1 MIWLKRET
9 PLRTALSR
17 RDGLLVAF
25 RRVLQ
30 KFVRSAFEYAAKI
43 VECIQPDLCYLA
55 APEPRRNRG
64 RNVQSFLQLIR
75 GRDAARLRDFSY
87 LHFNHT
93 AQSSTLNI
101 FPQERIILLT
111 VIPL

>member
-9 PLRTALSR
+9 PLRTALLR

-30 KFVRSAFEYAAKI
+30 KFVRSAFEYAAKVI
-43 VECIQPDLCYLA
+43 ECIQPDLSNLA
-55 APEPRRNRG
+55 TPQPRRNRG

-75 GRDAARLRDFSY
+75 GRDAARLRDLSY
-87 LHFNHT
+87 LYFNHA
-93 AQSSTLNI
+93 AQSSTANI
-101 FPQERIILLT
+101 FLQE
-111 VIPL
+111 

>member
-1 MIWLKRET
+1 MVWLKRET
-9 PLRTALSR
+9 SLKAALSR
-17 RDGLLVAF
+17 ENGLFVAF

-30 KFVRSAFEYAAKI
+30 KLIRPAFEYAAKV
-43 VECIQPDLCYLA
+43 VECIQSDLSYLA
-55 APEPRRNRG
+55 APEPRRDRG

-75 GRDAARLRDFSY
+75 GRDAARFRDFSY

-93 AQSSTLNI
+93 AQGSTANI